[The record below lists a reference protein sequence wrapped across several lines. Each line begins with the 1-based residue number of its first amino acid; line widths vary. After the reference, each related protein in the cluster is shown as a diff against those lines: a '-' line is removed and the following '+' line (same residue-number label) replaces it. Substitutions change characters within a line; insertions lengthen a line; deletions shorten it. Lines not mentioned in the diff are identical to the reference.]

1 MEADAQV
8 FADAVRAHWG
18 IENSHY
24 VLDVTL
30 GEDGNRIRRENGPE
44 NMAFIRKIALTAAR
58 SDKESKSSVAG
69 RIKQMAWSGDY
80 LEKLLFNSEF
90 ASAPA

>member
-1 MEADAQV
+1 M
-8 FADAVRAHWG
+8 
-18 IENSHY
+18 ENSLHC
-24 VLDVTL
+24 VLDVTP
-30 GEDGNRIRRENGPE
+30 GEDCSRIRSDNGPE

-90 ASAPA
+90 ASAPN